1 MPNLHYCL
9 TGNIGSGKTT
19 VAKQFELLGI
29 PVYYADA
36 AAKRLMQEDGD
47 LRAGLISRFGSQT
60 YQPDGQL
67 NRAHLAQ
74 AFGDAKALDDLNGL
88 VHPAVHRDSAAWRL
102 ANKNAP
108 YTLYEAAITL
118 ELGRAADFSGIIVV
132 HAPEGERQRRVQLRD
147 GATPEQFAARAAR
160 QWPDDR
166 KLAAAD
172 YVIQNTGRELLLPQ
186 ILHLHALLARQPQS

>member
-1 MPNLHYCL
+1 MPHLHYCL

-36 AAKRLMQEDGD
+36 AAKRLMHDDAELQ
-47 LRAGLISRFGSQT
+47 AALIDRFGPET
-60 YQPDGQL
+60 YHSDGQL

-74 AFGDAKALDDLNGL
+74 AFADETALNDLNNL
-88 VHPAVHRDSAAWRL
+88 VHPAVHRDSAAWRR
-102 ANKNAP
+102 ANGDAP

-118 ELGRAADFSGIIVV
+118 ELGREKDFTGIIVV
-132 HAPEGERQRRVQLRD
+132 HAPEAERRRRVLLRD
-147 GATPEQFAARAAR
+147 SATPEQFAARAAR
-160 QWPDDR
+160 QWSDER

-172 YVIQNTGRELLLPQ
+172 HVIQNAGRELILPQ
-186 ILHLHALLARQPQS
+186 ILHLHALLARQPQP